1 MNLFLLRI
9 NLLVQL
15 GADPLYYDLPV
26 PLLDEITIS
35 FLLAQI
41 TYDAFLQL
49 TTILLLSDAVERADM
64 IHGI

>member
-1 MNLFLLRI
+1 M
-9 NLLVQL
+9 
-15 GADPLYYDLPV
+15 YYDLPV

-41 TYDAFLQL
+41 THDAFLQL
-49 TTILLLSDAVERADM
+49 ATILLLSDGVERADM